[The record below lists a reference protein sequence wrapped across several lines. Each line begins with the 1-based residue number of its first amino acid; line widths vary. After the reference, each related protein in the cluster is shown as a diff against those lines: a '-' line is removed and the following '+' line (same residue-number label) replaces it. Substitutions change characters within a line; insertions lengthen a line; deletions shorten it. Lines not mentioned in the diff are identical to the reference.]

1 MVKYMYELNDSQ
13 ISYFGLMEEG
23 ISFANNEYV
32 NINLKIAGK

>member
-1 MVKYMYELNDSQ
+1 MTVIVAYVDGQ